1 MRTSSMQANKF
12 FPEIQGNLG
21 FGCSRLPVKNGQV
34 DQKQYR
40 RLTDIFLEA
49 GFNYFD
55 TAHDVLDGGA
65 ETAFR
70 ECVAKRL
77 PRERFVLADKLKESC
92 FMKTPDIRPLFE
104 KQLKNCGVD
113 YFDFYFLDEQNQQ
126 NYQIFREQAAFETVR
141 ELKEEGRIR
150 HIGIVFHDSPELLDI
165 ILTQHPEIEAVQI
178 RFNYADWAEPPIE
191 SRRIYDVCV
200 KHGRAVITTEPVKGG
215 KLAELPEEAEQ
226 MIRNLSGGS
235 ASYAIRFAASYP
247 NIALVIPGVMDPE
260 HMEENCTFMKDFHP
274 LSDEEKYFI
283 HDVSDTLYSLTEINC
298 IDCRN
303 CVKDIMCRNKLL
315 IPDLFKLYNNFVLY
329 HDRNAKYYYDNVLT
343 GSTGHGKASDCVYC
357 GSCEK
362 VCPQQLNIRQLLR
375 KVAETF
381 E

>member
-1 MRTSSMQANKF
+1 
-12 FPEIQGNLG
+12 
-21 FGCSRLPVKNGQV
+21 
-34 DQKQYR
+34 
-40 RLTDIFLEA
+40 
-49 GFNYFD
+49 
-55 TAHDVLDGGA
+55 
-65 ETAFR
+65 
-70 ECVAKRL
+70 
-77 PRERFVLADKLKESC
+77 
-92 FMKTPDIRPLFE
+92 MKTPDIRPLFE

-126 NYQIFREQAAFETVR
+126 NYQIFREQAAYETVR

-226 MIRNLSGGS
+226 MLRNLSGGSS